1 MTIETVEDDA
11 QQKTSSGVGPEKA
24 ANDQS
29 SVWLGYAIQT
39 VLVLAIVAVSLLAYH
54 FTVADK
60 AAQRFALLDVGE
72 VINLKQLAITDLATR
87 EGVTDKER
95 EKIYDMVTS
104 FSREIEGAVT
114 QIQQECNCTLLVR
127 SAVVKTGTAEDLT
140 PLLKQRLGLDK
151 SEGELA
157 AAIKSNKSSAGA
169 PAPAAPAK

>member
-11 QQKTSSGVGPEKA
+11 QQQTSSGVGPEKA

-114 QIQQECNCTLLVR
+114 Q
-127 SAVVKTGTAEDLT
+127 A
-140 PLLKQRLGLDK
+140 
-151 SEGELA
+151 
-157 AAIKSNKSSAGA
+157 
-169 PAPAAPAK
+169 